1 MTDSTSGKTPR
12 RIPAAEAARLVRS
25 GDWVDYGAAV
35 NQPDVFD
42 AANVATI
49 VQEWGGTPSTDELA
63 ARTRWRDQRLAALAA
78 HKKTQTSS

>member
-42 AANVATI
+42 AA
-49 VQEWGGTPSTDELA
+49 LA
-63 ARTRWRDQRLAALAA
+63 ARGSELRDTRHSNILSWWEIL
-78 HKKTQTSS
+78 